1 MNPLEEIINYLESR
15 KAEILLKEQNSQLS
29 EMLSDRINEVAYENI
44 PDDNCVEKDGRIYVS
59 EVDNESITWE
69 AQGYII
75 RTYAT
80 LQNLIN
86 LLKSLEYTDFDP
98 ECLGATITIN
108 RRPAFSENTFHK
120 VIIDSY
126 ADGLKEISGRAPYIR
141 DLTED
146 EIKQYGS
153 TEFYDYDLIDWENL
167 DKPKINILKTK
178 NQRWK
183 EILKML
189 DDDEQSY
196 NVKLFTDKDSMP
208 EELDQSSLVIV
219 NGVVTKCRWSDPEK
233 TNLIVVKTDE

>member
-44 PDDNCVEKDGRIYVS
+44 PDDNCVEKDGLTYVS

-108 RRPAFSENTFHK
+108 RRPTFCENTFHK

-146 EIKQYGS
+146 EIKEYGS

-167 DKPKINILKTK
+167 DKPKINILKTRS
-178 NQRWK
+178 QRRK

-233 TNLIVVKTDE
+233 TNLILVKTDE

>member
-15 KAEILLKEQNSQLS
+15 KAEILLKEQNSELS
-29 EMLSDRINEVAYENI
+29 ERLSDRINEVAYDNI
-44 PDDNCVEKDGRIYVS
+44 PDDECVEKDGRIYVS

-75 RTYAT
+75 RTYVR

-86 LLKSLEYTDFDP
+86 LLKSLRYDDFDP
-98 ECLGATITIN
+98 EYLGATITIN
-108 RRPAFSENTFHK
+108 RRPTFCGETFHK

-141 DLTED
+141 DLTKD
-146 EIKQYGS
+146 EIEECG
-153 TEFYDYDLIDWENL
+153 TTTLCDYDLIDWENL
-167 DKPKINILKTK
+167 DKPKINIIKTK
-178 NQRWK
+178 SQRRK

-189 DDDEQSY
+189 DNDEQSY
-196 NVKLFTDKDSMP
+196 NVKLLTDKDSIP

-219 NGVVTKCRWSDPEK
+219 NGVVTKCRWSDPKK
-233 TNLIVVKTDE
+233 TNLILVKTDE